1 MSLKSSPVRVREWWN
16 IEIVQDM
23 FSSNKKK
30 KIPLLSGD
38 EVDMDL
44 NQME

>member
-1 MSLKSSPVRVREWWN
+1 MN
-16 IEIVQDM
+16 ICLFILR
-23 FSSNKKK
+23 NKKK

>member
-1 MSLKSSPVRVREWWN
+1 
-16 IEIVQDM
+16 M
-23 FSSNKKK
+23 FLYVFYFRNKKK